1 MAARTTWN
9 HQRIADIRSMAAAG
23 MAVEA
28 VADNLGL
35 SVAAVYQGCYRHGI
49 NLKDR
54 SAPRAAAQRKKAREA
69 QPRVFAVTYTPPV
82 PKDADAIRPS
92 LGRPTSLTAALMG
105 DPLPG
110 RTPWAQEY

>member
-9 HQRIADIRSMAAAG
+9 HQRIAAVKSMCAAG
-23 MAVEA
+23 MSVEA

-69 QPRVFAVTYTPPV
+69 QPRVCATAYKPPV
-82 PKDADAIRPS
+82 PKNADAIRPS

-110 RTPWAQEY
+110 RTPRAQDY